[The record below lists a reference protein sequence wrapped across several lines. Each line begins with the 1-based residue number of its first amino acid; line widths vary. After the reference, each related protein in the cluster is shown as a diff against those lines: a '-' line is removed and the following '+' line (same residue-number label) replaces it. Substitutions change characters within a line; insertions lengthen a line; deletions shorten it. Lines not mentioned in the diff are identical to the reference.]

1 MTFWLSISY
10 FINCIFIK
18 KRKLSVSS
26 CASSPTSSL
35 ADKVQCLN
43 SLSVFACG
51 NNTLQEDLSMSSPS
65 QEYATKKVIMYSNC
79 KLSWCLFLF
88 SLQSFLNVQYR
99 WVFTL
104 VIATQLIVILCLQ
117 NIYWQCRI
125 FQILSQFQFLER
137 LLKQTWKIIFWQI
150 QTEYTWCKR

>member
-65 QEYATKKVIMYSNC
+65 QEYATEKVITCSNC
-79 KLSWCLFLF
+79 KLPWCLFLF
-88 SLQSFLNVQYR
+88 SLQSSLNVQYR
-99 WVFTL
+99 YNCQT
-104 VIATQLIVILCLQ
+104 TQLIVILCLQ

-150 QTEYTWCKR
+150 QTENTWCKR